1 MNLPSW
7 RNVCLARF
15 SVRQR
20 CSLWSVN
27 APSTPRAALAKLVAA
42 TLDGSLDALC
52 ERFEVRLLSAFG
64 SATRNGETP
73 PKDLD
78 IGVSFQRKNFGPQ
91 GSQASLQAR
100 LTLWGA
106 LVDLTG
112 CEQID
117 VVVLDVDNPVL
128 RAEALLG
135 VPLYEFEAGEFAETQ
150 IAAVGEVRDL
160 APFRRRSLEL
170 MAQ

>member
-1 MNLPSW
+1 VGAS
-7 RNVCLARF
+7 
-15 SVRQR
+15 
-20 CSLWSVN
+20 
-27 APSTPRAALAKLVAA
+27 STPRTALAKLVAA

-64 SATRNGETP
+64 SATRNGEAP

-78 IGVSFQRKNFGPQ
+78 IGVSFRRENYGPP
-91 GSQASLQAR
+91 GPHASLESR
-100 LTLWGA
+100 LALWEA

-112 CEQID
+112 FEQID
-117 VVVLDVDNPVL
+117 LVVLDVNNPVL

-135 VPLYEFEAGEFAETQ
+135 VPLYECQADEYAEAQ